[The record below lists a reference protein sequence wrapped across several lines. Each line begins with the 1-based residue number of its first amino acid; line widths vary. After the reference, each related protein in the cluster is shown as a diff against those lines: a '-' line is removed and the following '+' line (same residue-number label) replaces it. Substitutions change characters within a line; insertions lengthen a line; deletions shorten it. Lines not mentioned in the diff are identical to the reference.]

1 MSTSESKPIKKE
13 IEDDDDDKPIG
24 SRNRNVPIPK
34 NAKLKKELNKP
45 KKEDSDD
52 DFDNKPINTKS
63 STKPNKVPVKKNDK
77 EDVKKK
83 KGGKEAEVATV
94 KKEKKVY
101 DLPGQ
106 KRDPPEERDSLRI
119 FYESLY
125 EQVPT
130 SEMAAV
136 WMMESGLLPRDKA
149 AKVFERK
156 QKKAQQQ
163 KLGSPM
169 KSVVTVKKGD
179 SVTVKK
185 KTSTPVSKLKKE
197 TPQTKKTPPTKVA
210 SQQSNKRKIQE
221 SSSSEESSES
231 DSDNEVIAAPK
242 NRKKQRLD

>member
-1 MSTSESKPIKKE
+1 MSTSESKPLKKQ
-13 IEDDDDDKPIG
+13 IEDDDDEKPIG

-63 STKPNKVPVKKNDK
+63 LTKPNKVPVKKNDK

-136 WMMESGLLPRDKA
+136 W
-149 AKVFERK
+149 
-156 QKKAQQQ
+156 
-163 KLGSPM
+163 
-169 KSVVTVKKGD
+169 
-179 SVTVKK
+179 
-185 KTSTPVSKLKKE
+185 
-197 TPQTKKTPPTKVA
+197 
-210 SQQSNKRKIQE
+210 
-221 SSSSEESSES
+221 
-231 DSDNEVIAAPK
+231 
-242 NRKKQRLD
+242 